1 MVETAEK
8 FLVDSNSFMTPFRFY
23 YAFDLIPSYW
33 KELSNPLI
41 SKYLVV
47 LDMVKDE
54 IDTGQ
59 DDLSRWLDRIENLQI
74 CPHVTPEIITK
85 YQEVLQYIVNCG
97 FYKESALHTWAPGH
111 GHIADP
117 WLIAAAFGV
126 RTRNLYGMMRQLGI
140 KI

>member
-1 MVETAEK
+1 MVEATEK

-59 DDLSRWLDRIENLQI
+59 DDLSRWLDGIENLQI

-85 YQEVLQYIVNCG
+85 YKEVLHQDISQIHGLSLPLLFMDTPLLLRKSNLV
-97 FYKESALHTWAPGH
+97 ALVKKH
-111 GHIADP
+111 
-117 WLIAAAFGV
+117 LIKMQKF
-126 RTRNLYGMMRQLGI
+126 RMSLPPLE
-140 KI
+140 

>member
-1 MVETAEK
+1 
-8 FLVDSNSFMTPFRFY
+8 MTPFRFY

-59 DDLSRWLDRIENLQI
+59 DDLPVGLDGIEN
-74 CPHVTPEIITK
+74 CR
-85 YQEVLQYIVNCG
+85 Y
-97 FYKESALHTWAPGH
+97 AHT
-111 GHIADP
+111 
-117 WLIAAAFGV
+117 
-126 RTRNLYGMMRQLGI
+126 
-140 KI
+140 